1 MNIGILILMIVGGDV
16 GFLSPLYPAPRP
28 PPPPPPD
35 CAQLSDHDYLENL
48 SQNPSWI

>member
-1 MNIGILILMIVGGDV
+1 MTLTYEYMLFISYDRRWGCRNSIITI
-16 GFLSPLYPAPRP
+16 Y
-28 PPPPPPD
+28 